1 MSETQAVFESWAVVE
16 LMGHV
21 RMAGRVTEEE
31 RFGSKM
37 GRIDIPNEVDCPHCA
52 GTGTVMMGEPQQAAP
67 CWGCG
72 AKGKTGS
79 FFTQYFGGA
88 SVYRV
93 TPCSEEAARAVAARN
108 QPEPVHQW
116 ELPKPALPTPTI
128 READEDYEEE
138 DLCEICDGHHASG
151 ECMRD
156 P

>member
-37 GRIDIPNEVDCPHCA
+37 GRIDIPTKNVCDSCNGSGPIGGCDMCQSSGQVDD
-52 GTGTVMMGEPQQAAP
+52 
-67 CWGCG
+67 
-72 AKGKTGS
+72 
-79 FFTQYFGGA
+79 FFTQYFGGS

-116 ELPKPALPTPTI
+116 ELPKPALVAPAGVKG
-128 READEDYEEE
+128 EGDSFDEE
-138 DLCEICDGHHASG
+138 DDVCDDCGLAPDQCS
-151 ECMRD
+151 C
-156 P
+156 PSF